1 MPGGFL
7 KEFYNKGTGERGG
20 LNPGTGDRSLS
31 LAYLG
36 VH

>member
-20 LNPGTGDRSLS
+20 LNQALETAPL
-31 LAYLG
+31 
-36 VH
+36 V